1 MPRATR
7 GNPRWRFGLVWLTA
21 GVFSEECRFF
31 RFILHPPSFHWDG
44 WPTTQRLHGPR
55 GLPNARDK
63 ISAIVKSRR
72 SYTCRSIPQSVK
84 NGAPLPIGGA
94 KGGSMQPDS
103 TDVRSGRLA
112 VCDLAPSAPST
123 AKWRFGPSKNRHL
136 APFFTSSLTV
146 FFGFFRKLTQRGAN
160 WRELGPEKR

>member
-1 MPRATR
+1 MNKT
-7 GNPRWRFGLVWLTA
+7 FGLFLA
-21 GVFSEECRFF
+21 LRFF
-31 RFILHPPSFHWDG
+31 PVHPSSFILHPFC
-44 WPTTQRLHGPR
+44 RHGPR

-112 VCDLAPSAPST
+112 VYDLARSAPST
-123 AKWRFGPSKNRHL
+123 AKWRFRPSEKPSFS
-136 APFFTSSLTV
+136 AISTTFSTIFT
-146 FFGFFRKLTQRGAN
+146 GFFCEPAHQGAN
-160 WRELGPEKR
+160 WRECGPEKRQFSNHAPIGYALRS